1 MVSEKLNTNN
11 SLKVSEYFYSIQGE
25 GKSAGAPSIFIR
37 LTACNLLCEGSWV
50 CDTID
55 VWRKGNRMSFAD
67 IVDAIPN
74 FYEILEDGGHLIFTG
89 GEPLLQQQSIYLF
102 LHEIFFHQSRPHPY
116 VEIETN
122 ATIKPTSFLLGV
134 INQWNLSPK
143 LSTSGTKLYDRY
155 DELVLDWFDKNIN
168 PVDIQWKFVVAKIE
182 DDWNEIQSQFIDKF
196 QIKNRNIVLMPA
208 ASTIDDLDKMSI
220 KVANLCM
227 KKRVWFGNRLQIQ
240 LWNMTTGV

>member
-1 MVSEKLNTNN
+1 
-11 SLKVSEYFYSIQGE
+11 
-25 GKSAGAPSIFIR
+25 
-37 LTACNLLCEGSWV
+37 
-50 CDTID
+50 
-55 VWRKGNRMSFAD
+55 
-67 IVDAIPN
+67 
-74 FYEILEDGGHLIFTG
+74 
-89 GEPLLQQQSIYLF
+89 LQQQSIYLF
-102 LHEIFFHQSRPHPY
+102 LHEIFFQQSRPHPY

-168 PVDIQWKFVVAKIE
+168 PVNIQWKFVVAKIE

-220 KVANLCM
+220 KVADLCM
-227 KKRVWFGNRLQIQ
+227 KKKSLVRQ
-240 LWNMTTGV
+240 